1 MGQKKK
7 NPDQVLKR
15 IKEEGENNKYDC
27 VVGVSGGLDSL
38 YNLYMV
44 KKLGFEL
51 LAVHLDNGWNTK
63 LAENNISKLVKKL
76 NVDLYKY
83 ATDLGRI

>member
-1 MGQKKK
+1 
-7 NPDQVLKR
+7 
-15 IKEEGENNKYDC
+15 
-27 VVGVSGGLDSL
+27 
-38 YNLYMV
+38 MV